1 MPVLTPQ
8 ALHQV
13 QSEFAA
19 FLNYSRLAPTVA
31 HGPAITKVFIAANA
45 DRNNDEDNDEARLTR
60 FEFFEALLM
69 MAMYRFGRGGV
80 ICDGAGQ
87 VSYYARVFAQPCV
100 LRVCVCT
107 HSPQTQTPA
116 AFASSPSRRCHA
128 CLTAACCQQHGS
140 CPQARCAPF
149 SREM

>member
-1 MPVLTPQ
+1 MKRLFLEHYLLLDDLFVHFSGSTGRDSSACMVRDKPGPERMPVLTPQ

-87 VSYYARVFAQPCV
+87 VS
-100 LRVCVCT
+100 
-107 HSPQTQTPA
+107 
-116 AFASSPSRRCHA
+116 
-128 CLTAACCQQHGS
+128 
-140 CPQARCAPF
+140 
-149 SREM
+149 